1 MLRAYTDGIDPTS
14 AGLSLYYDFNEGR
27 GQIAKNGGSA
37 GNKYDLVLGRS
48 DSGGP
53 TSIGVPNRYGGQDQ
67 VQFTAPV
74 WSLSTAQGNAGDDG
88 RTCALA
94 DPGSTIRNST
104 AVIATGFGGKMFLHV
119 TEDSSASFILEY
131 FHTAGLKCC
140 VRIKTL
146 PTRGRLVQRM
156 RVGQKDEESEIESL
170 PFTVSSD
177 ALASLVT
184 CHSAHFDVR
193 ES

>member
-1 MLRAYTDGIDPTS
+1 MLHAYTDGIDPTS

-27 GQIAKNGGSA
+27 GQVAKNGGSA

-53 TSIGVPNRYGGQDQ
+53 TSIGVPNKFGGQDQ
-67 VQFTAPV
+67 IQFTAPV
-74 WSLSTAQGNAGDDG
+74 WSLSPTQGNVSDDG

-94 DPGSTIRNST
+94 EPGSTIRNST
-104 AVIATGFGGKMFLHV
+104 AVISTGFGGKMFLFV
-119 TEDSSASFILEY
+119 TEGSSASFILEY
-131 FHTAGLKCC
+131 FHPTGLKCC
-140 VRIKTL
+140 VRIKKL
-146 PTRGRLVQRM
+146 PTWGRLVQRM